1 MEGQDSPV
9 HITIND
15 RKIKMVADTGCR
27 QNIISSQLYR
37 EQFKEHPL
45 ESTAKQFV
53 AYGQKVPLTC
63 LGRFKAN
70 LKAGM
75 MTIHSF
81 VSAKGIQPDPVK
93 TKAIQEGPPP
103 ANVAE
108 LRRLWLCIE
117 VYTELRRVA

>member
-1 MEGQDSPV
+1 MNCVLKANLKDEQILFMEGQDSPV
-9 HITIND
+9 QITINGC
-15 RKIKMVADTGCR
+15 KIKMVADTGCR

-45 ESTAKQFV
+45 DSTTKQFV

-63 LGRFKAN
+63 LGRFKAS

-81 VSAKGIQPDPVK
+81 C
-93 TKAIQEGPPP
+93 T
-103 ANVAE
+103 
-108 LRRLWLCIE
+108 
-117 VYTELRRVA
+117 